1 MCFCCTRTW
10 PRARGK
16 EEDEKQPGKK
26 KKFPQVLYFK
36 TFDWLVFGT
45 NDDDNDDDNNDD
57 GDDDDEDNDDDNNN
71 DGDDDDIGSR

>member
-36 TFDWLVFGT
+36 TFDWLVFGA
-45 NDDDNDDDNNDD
+45 NDDDDDNNDD
-57 GDDDDEDNDDDNNN
+57 GDDEDNDDN
-71 DGDDDDIGSR
+71 DDDGDDDDDIGSR